1 MLVPTAAATRR
12 HELLERLERGP
23 LFLAVAASTIAP
35 PVLAMVSTVVSESAT
50 VSSVH
55 TVRAVSNVY
64 SVRIDATVHRV
75 VLVVERKQLRVE
87 LHLQQQPQHVR

>member
-1 MLVPTAAATRR
+1 
-12 HELLERLERGP
+12 
-23 LFLAVAASTIAP
+23 
-35 PVLAMVSTVVSESAT
+35 MVSTVVSESAT

-55 TVRAVSNVY
+55 TVRAVSKVY
-64 SVRIDATVHRV
+64 SIRIDAPVHRV